1 MDRPQSHFGICYAL
15 VASLII
21 LASASE
27 AALATSGRESLQNQ
41 KLIVAIVDE
50 NGVAVASARISLT
63 RAGVAVWKCETDHA
77 GKCEVAGLEIGGYQ
91 LNAEKEGFYAVT
103 INDVNVV

>member
-1 MDRPQSHFGICYAL
+1 MDRERFYFSICHAL
-15 VASLII
+15 VAALIM

-27 AALATSGRESLQNQ
+27 AALATSRGESPQNQ

-77 GKCEVAGLEIGGYQ
+77 GKCEVAGLEAGGYQ
-91 LNAEKEGFYAVT
+91 LKAEKEGFYAA
-103 INDVNVV
+103 